1 MLRQQVLGHH
11 IALWRTFGVQADI
24 LNSVTKIE
32 IFVDVLL
39 GYNSAVT
46 MLRWTPPVYSL
57 KSSKNM
63 WWLFARK
70 ILCPTFCQIYRLKK
84 NMKTKSTFQS
94 FPLCIVSP
102 LWLSVSLYPGLW
114 LVRLWNTGLLLAE
127 AWHLVLP
134 WASWVPLEIWARR
147 IHRDWCEQWNEI
159 HCM

>member
-1 MLRQQVLGHH
+1 MLGHH

-63 WWLFARK
+63 
-70 ILCPTFCQIYRLKK
+70 
-84 NMKTKSTFQS
+84 
-94 FPLCIVSP
+94 
-102 LWLSVSLYPGLW
+102 
-114 LVRLWNTGLLLAE
+114 
-127 AWHLVLP
+127 
-134 WASWVPLEIWARR
+134 
-147 IHRDWCEQWNEI
+147 
-159 HCM
+159 

>member
-1 MLRQQVLGHH
+1 MLRQRVLGHH

-102 LWLSVSLYPGLW
+102 LWLSLSVSVSLPLIGQLLKYWPLIGWGLAFCAT
-114 LVRLWNTGLLLAE
+114 LGLLS
-127 AWHLVLP
+127 
-134 WASWVPLEIWARR
+134 ASWNLGSE
-147 IHRDWCEQWNEI
+147 DTQGET
-159 HCM
+159 